1 MKKFLRLT
9 RERIRKFAQYWDLL
23 ALLVQRDIKL
33 KYRRSFLGYLWSV
46 LAPLL
51 SMLVMWVVFSQIF
64 DRSSIA
70 NFPVYLIC
78 GNILFSFMRE
88 STTQAMGS
96 VVGSASLLKK
106 TYVPK
111 YIFTLSKVTSCMV
124 NFVLSLG
131 ALLIVMIVTRVQF
144 QWMNLLIV
152 IPILELYVFCVGLG
166 LFLAAI
172 TVFFRDV
179 KNIWGVVT
187 LAWMYLT
194 PIFYSME
201 NFLDSDMKKQGLM
214 VMKPLGLYIRRFNPM
229 YMYVQQFR
237 FFIMQHYI
245 PEIEVPV
252 MTLMWRGGLVAVLML
267 IVGLATFNATKNKFI
282 LYI

>member
-245 PEIEVPV
+245 PEVEVPV

>member
-9 RERIRKFAQYWDLL
+9 KERIRKFTQYWDLL
-23 ALLVQRDIKL
+23 VLLVQRDIKL

-64 DRSSIA
+64 DRRSIA

-245 PEIEVPV
+245 PEVEVPV

>member
-229 YMYVQQFR
+229 YMYIQQFR